1 MEKQQYMK
9 LNHPLLGHI
18 FSVLP
23 ISRSTEQIHRTIGL
37 RMHLHWED
45 IQEKTDDMMISIN
58 R

>member
-1 MEKQQYMK
+1 MK